1 MTKESDILRELKL
14 ERELFKIDA
23 REKFRVFLNYSNP
36 VYSRTWYHTLI
47 ANYCQKV
54 LEGEIRNLMVFVPPQ
69 HGKSE
74 IVSRNF
80 PAWALGKF
88 PDLKIVGS
96 SYSADLAQQFSR
108 SIQRTI
114 DSNEYKE
121 LFPDTYL
128 NGSNVRTNAR
138 GGYIRNV
145 DLFETVGHK
154 GFYKAVGVCGG
165 LTGTPVDIGIIDDPV
180 KDAIEAY
187 SETYRARVWDW
198 YINVFLTRL
207 HNDSRQIFI
216 MTRWHDDDLA
226 GRLLKKEPDKWTV
239 LRIPAIRES
248 LDDGN
253 IMDPRSVGDALWPE
267 KHSIERLREAEARS
281 PRTFSALYQQR
292 PTIAGGNIIKYDW
305 FRKISRAEFERLRQY
320 EPIHFF
326 CDTAYTE
333 KSVNDP
339 TGIIGVCKI
348 GFNIYVVCGKKVN
361 LKFPD
366 LLAWLPKWILE
377 NGYTSES
384 TLRIEPKASG
394 LSLIQSIERNTGINV
409 TRTPTPKDSKEVR
422 LNAAS
427 PTIECGRVYIV
438 DDFFAEEFI
447 EEVCGFP
454 AKPHDEYVDVLC
466 YAIDY
471 YNNVEDK
478 PQEGL
483 EDYFN

>member
-422 LNAAS
+422 LNAVS
-427 PTIECGRVYIV
+427 PTLECGRVYIV

>member
-427 PTIECGRVYIV
+427 PTLECGRVYIV